1 MDFFAKIRPKI
12 QLYQVYPWLY
22 EWQKMG
28 LIKIKKGI
36 AEKSLEAEVG
46 MRSSNK
52 IKITDNFLIE
62 VLDTKTIQEGLNL
75 YY

>member
-1 MDFFAKIRPKI
+1 
-12 QLYQVYPWLY
+12 
-22 EWQKMG
+22 MG

-46 MRSSNK
+46 IRSSNK

-62 VLDTKTIQEGLNL
+62 ILDTKTI
-75 YY
+75 